1 MGTFF
6 VYILKSALCLA
17 AYYLFYKLLMSRDT
31 FHRFNRFALV
41 TLLLCS
47 LVLPLLQFNLE
58 TETVAEAVGSA
69 EVDLSG
75 LAMMQAV
82 AEVETPLWVKF
93 VAALFLVYLAGIVF
107 FTLRTIISYVSL
119 WRMIGRCEERPL
131 PMAFAHA
138 KARLMVTKDNV
149 SPFSWMHYVVV
160 NEQDLQENER
170 AILMHELGHIANHH
184 TLDLMLTEVCL
195 IMQWFNPAI
204 WLMREELQAI
214 HEYEADEAVLN
225 GGVNARE
232 YQLLLI
238 KKAAGSRLQS
248 ITNSLHQSSIK
259 KRITMMQKKKSN
271 PWARAKYAIAVP
283 VAALSVALFAT
294 PTASALSAE
303 ISECKVSDLFSVDQ
317 ENQPENVIYLM
328 PGEAQGSYS
337 LHLGSID
344 GPTLNDDELQKIYA
358 ADGRLTINMEN
369 EKPGVW
375 HNCVADMKELYRK
388 RGMQNLSLVSVS
400 RKHGEARADATMEDG
415 EMIWRIQQNSSKE
428 SNAPALTETKA
439 KPQAKP
445 AAATDDDIK
454 TVCEVE
460 PEFPGG
466 TKELMKFIAENLRY
480 PAECVEKNI
489 EGRVTLSFIVEKDGS
504 ISNIEEM
511 RSPDPLLTEEAKRVL
526 STMPN
531 WTPGM
536 QDGKAVRVKYLLP
549 VSFRLTEGNA
559 KTIETVKVS
568 NTSPLQKFN
577 GLSLLNDQPISTEE
591 LSKLSPDI
599 IESMEVLKDDA
610 NISKYIDQYPE
621 AKNGIIKIN
630 TKK

>member
-47 LVLPLLQFNLE
+47 MALPLMQFNLKTT
-58 TETVAEAVGSA
+58 TEATGSVEIDLSDLAMVEAV
-69 EVDLSG
+69 VT
-75 LAMMQAV
+75 
-82 AEVETPLWVKF
+82 EVETPLWTKF
-93 VAALFLVYLAGIVF
+93 VAVLILVYLLGIVF
-107 FTLRTIISYVSL
+107 FALRTLVSYLSL
-119 WRMIGRCEERPL
+119 WRLIRRCEERPL
-131 PMAFAHA
+131 PQSFAQS

-170 AILMHELGHIANHH
+170 AILMHELGHITNHH
-184 TLDLMLTEVCL
+184 TLDLILTEVCL

-204 WLMREELQAI
+204 WLLREELQAI
-214 HEYEADEAVLN
+214 HEYEADEAVLD

-303 ISECKVSDLFSVDQ
+303 ISGCKVSDLFSVDQ
-317 ENQPENVIYLM
+317 DSNPKNYVTIVFQE
-328 PGEAQGSYS
+328 G
-337 LHLGSID
+337 ID
-344 GPTLNDDELQKIYA
+344 GYSAHLIDEN
-358 ADGRLTINMEN
+358 GTI
-369 EKPGVW
+369 
-375 HNCVADMKELYRK
+375 
-388 RGMQNLSLVSVS
+388 
-400 RKHGEARADATMEDG
+400 
-415 EMIWRIQQNSSKE
+415 
-428 SNAPALTETKA
+428 
-439 KPQAKP
+439 QAK
-445 AAATDDDIK
+445 ALTDDDLKEIYSKEGHLALTLAKNTPMKYVSDLKNRCRELNIIRLSHHDGLSGHLNFIK
-454 TVCEVE
+454 EDLSRPSSSALKVQGFAANDDVKSVCEEE

-466 TKELMKFIAENLRY
+466 AQEMMKFISKNMQY
-480 PAECVEKNI
+480 PKECFDNNI
-489 EGRVTLSFIVEKDGS
+489 EGRVTMSFIIEKDGS
-504 ISNIEEM
+504 VSTIEEV
-511 RSPDPLLTEEAKRVL
+511 RSPHPLLTEEAKRL
-526 STMPN
+526 LEAMPK
-531 WTPGM
+531 WKPGK
-536 QDGKAVRVKYLLP
+536 QDGEAVRVRYFLPITFKLFGDTLKNDGVKASSTTSSIKFEGLRLLD
-549 VSFRLTEGNA
+549 G
-559 KTIETVKVS
+559 K
-568 NTSPLQKFN
+568 
-577 GLSLLNDQPISTEE
+577 PISAEE
-591 LSKLSPDI
+591 LRQLSTDI
-599 IESMEVLKDDA
+599 IESIEILKDDE
-610 NISKYIDQYPE
+610 NISKFIDQYPE
-621 AKNGIIKIN
+621 AKNGIIKIS

>member
-1 MGTFF
+1 
-6 VYILKSALCLA
+6 
-17 AYYLFYKLLMSRDT
+17 
-31 FHRFNRFALV
+31 
-41 TLLLCS
+41 
-47 LVLPLLQFNLE
+47 
-58 TETVAEAVGSA
+58 
-69 EVDLSG
+69 
-75 LAMMQAV
+75 
-82 AEVETPLWVKF
+82 
-93 VAALFLVYLAGIVF
+93 
-107 FTLRTIISYVSL
+107 
-119 WRMIGRCEERPL
+119 
-131 PMAFAHA
+131 
-138 KARLMVTKDNV
+138 
-149 SPFSWMHYVVV
+149 
-160 NEQDLQENER
+160 
-170 AILMHELGHIANHH
+170 
-184 TLDLMLTEVCL
+184 
-195 IMQWFNPAI
+195 
-204 WLMREELQAI
+204 
-214 HEYEADEAVLN
+214 
-225 GGVNARE
+225 
-232 YQLLLI
+232 
-238 KKAAGSRLQS
+238 
-248 ITNSLHQSSIK
+248 
-259 KRITMMQKKKSN
+259 MMQKKKSN

-358 ADGRLTINMEN
+358 TDGRLTINMEN

-454 TVCEVE
+454 SVCEVE

-480 PAECVEKNI
+480 PKECVEKNI
-489 EGRVTLSFIVEKDGS
+489 EGRVTLSFVIEKDGS
-504 ISNIEEM
+504 VSNIEEM
-511 RSPDPLLTEEAKRVL
+511 RSPDSRLTTEAIRVVSL
-526 STMPN
+526 MPK
-531 WTPGM
+531 WTPGL
-536 QDGKAVRVKYLLP
+536 QDGKAVRVKFMLP
-549 VSFRLTEGNA
+549 VSFRLSDKDSTPTTAEV
-559 KTIETVKVS
+559 KTSSSTPSLIKFGS
-568 NTSPLQKFN
+568 RFN
-577 GLSLLNDQPISTEE
+577 GLLTLLDDQPISSEE
-591 LSKLSPDI
+591 LHKLSPDI